1 MSPELPPFVDTSRA
15 RARIRA
21 AAPHSRRVASP
32 RSARR
37 RLAAAAKAYAGRGM
51 IALFAVGTLLLTW
64 YAVGIDQKEQQHRQD
79 MAYLTYRT
87 LAQ

>member
-1 MSPELPPFVDTSRA
+1 MSPELPPFCNARA
-15 RARIRA
+15 SARIRA
-21 AAPHSRRVASP
+21 AAPRSRRVASP

-37 RLAAAAKAYAGRGM
+37 RAAAFAKAFTYRG
-51 IALFAVGTLLLTW
+51 ALTVFAVGTFLLAW
-64 YAVGIDQKEQQHRQD
+64 YAVSLDQKEQQHRRD

>member
-1 MSPELPPFVDTSRA
+1 
-15 RARIRA
+15 
-21 AAPHSRRVASP
+21 
-32 RSARR
+32 
-37 RLAAAAKAYAGRGM
+37 M

-64 YAVGIDQKEQQHRQD
+64 YTVGIDQKEQQHRRD

>member
-1 MSPELPPFVDTSRA
+1 MSPELPPFCNARA

-21 AAPHSRRVASP
+21 AAPRSRRVASP
-32 RSARR
+32 RRPNR
-37 RLAAAAKAYAGRGM
+37 CAAAFAKAFTYRG
-51 IALFAVGTLLLTW
+51 ALTVFTVGAFLLSW
-64 YAVGIDQKEQQHRQD
+64 YALSLDQKEQQHRRD